1 MRERLLIVL
10 VILAVAGSAPAGS
23 EEAVKAPDKPT
34 TAPAPVAATTAPAA
48 PAAGASLKVTVVS
61 VSGPA
66 QKMIAGDEKAK
77 WQPMKAGEVLD
88 EMTVIRTGFGAKV
101 VLKFE
106 DRGQVTVNNATKVGL
121 SELRKEGARASAN
134 IGLKYGT
141 VRASVDGKQGNN
153 DFRVSTP
160 RAVLSIKG
168 STTDVCSMG
177 DSPKVA
183 QTHTGRFSLMKQQV
197 GLGLKPQ
204 IKQMN
209 LTGGQTGGSSFIP
222 PIILSST
229 KRASQA
235 RITNFGMT
243 PADIKTVVNNTTGR
257 RGAGPPSVTGNST
270 IPSKLPP
277 SLPPGE
283 PGFP

>member
-1 MRERLLIVL
+1 MREQLLTGL
-10 VILAVAGSAPAGS
+10 VILAVAVSAPAGS
-23 EEAVKAPDKPT
+23 EEAAKAADKPT
-34 TAPAPVAATTAPAA
+34 TTAPATTAPAA

-66 QKMIAGDEKAK
+66 QKMIASDEKAK
-77 WQPMKAGEVLD
+77 WQALKAGEALD

-106 DRGQVTVNNATKVGL
+106 DRAVVTVNNATKVGL
-121 SELRKEGARASAN
+121 SELRKDGERASAN

-141 VRASVDGKQGNN
+141 VRASVEGRQGNN

-168 STTDVCSMG
+168 SDTEVG
-177 DSPKVA
+177 ANVDSPKVA
-183 QTHTGRFSLMKQQV
+183 HTYTGRFSLTKQLV

-209 LTGGQTGGSSFIP
+209 LGGGQTGSSSFIP
-222 PIILSST
+222 PVILTST

-235 RITNFGMT
+235 RITNFGIP
-243 PADIKTVVNNTTGR
+243 PADVKTMVNHTTGQ
-257 RGAGPPSVTGNST
+257 RGSGTPSITTGNVIVPT
-270 IPSKLPP
+270 PPGP